1 MRESIVCARRAQDG
15 TITIGIAYDLR
26 NEVSLSSDGTIVA
39 RHPCSVGRHSDSSIV
54 ARHPC
59 SVGRHPVLGRR
70 LFRHSDP
77 LDTTGSLPIDER
89 RQDEKVRAGAA
100 PSGTS
105 RGFVLNLI

>member
-1 MRESIVCARRAQDG
+1 MCARRAHDG
-15 TITIGIAYDLR
+15 TNTIGIAYGHR
-26 NEVSLSSDGTIVA
+26 NEVSLS
-39 RHPCSVGRHSDSSIV
+39 SDSSIV

-105 RGFVLNLI
+105 RGFVLNLL